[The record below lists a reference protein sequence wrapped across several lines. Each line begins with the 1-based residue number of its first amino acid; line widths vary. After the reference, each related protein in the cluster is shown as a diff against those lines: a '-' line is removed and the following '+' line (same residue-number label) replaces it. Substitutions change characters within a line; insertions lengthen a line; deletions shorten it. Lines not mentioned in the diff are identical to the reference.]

1 MEKVYFKDEFVTL
14 NQFLK
19 IAGIAYTGGEG
30 KEMIQEGIIF
40 VNDEQEIRR
49 GRKIRNGDE
58 IKISGFDTVYVAVVT
73 ESAEPTDE

>member
-1 MEKVYFKDEFVTL
+1 MEKVYFRDEYVTL

-30 KEMIQEGIIF
+30 KEMIQEGLIF
-40 VNDEQEIRR
+40 VNGEQETRR

-58 IKISGFDTVYVAVVT
+58 IKISGFDTVYTAQVEVT
-73 ESAEPTDE
+73 EE

>member
-1 MEKVYFKDEFVTL
+1 MEKVYFRDEYVTL

-30 KEMIQEGIIF
+30 KEMIQEGLIF
-40 VNDEQEIRR
+40 VNGEQETRR

-58 IKISGFDTVYVAVVT
+58 IKISGFDTVYTAQVEVS
-73 ESAEPTDE
+73 EE